1 MKNKDSDNKE
11 VKNKNLKMLTEDLA
25 TLDFK
30 NGKSFMAFP
39 ADEIEGMTL
48 PQMISAYESDKFS
61 ANI

>member
-11 VKNKNLKMLTEDLA
+11 VKNKNLKMLAEDLA
-25 TLDFK
+25 TLDFI

-48 PQMISAYESDKFS
+48 PQMISAYE
-61 ANI
+61 